1 MISVEDVAYVRVAV
15 PDLEAQERFL
25 TDFGMH
31 KVARTE
37 NALYMRGAGR
47 QPVVHISELPT
58 RAFAPGLGLIAST
71 LEDLEA
77 IARAEG
83 ANVVENDEPGGGWVV
98 RLVDPHGYRVD
109 VLHRA
114 PVDALPMRAPLPP
127 NIGFDRNNFQ
137 RRNKKIRVA
146 AGPSTVMRMGH
157 VVIKVPDVNV
167 AADWYKKLFGLV
179 VSDSVH
185 VPENPAKWLFA
196 FLRCGLG
203 ERFVDHHSIAFLG
216 VPGGGVDHA
225 AYEVIDVDD
234 VMLGGAHL
242 EKMKYHRSFGI
253 GRHIGGSMVFDYW
266 RDTGGNKIEHWT
278 DGDHVNHEYESTH
291 LPMGTV
297 AIAAWGPELTPE
309 FFK

>member
-1 MISVEDVAYVRVAV
+1 MINVEDIAYVRVAV

-31 KVARTE
+31 KVTRTE
-37 NALYMRGAGR
+37 RALYMRGAGR
-47 QPVVHISELPT
+47 QPVVHISELQSP
-58 RAFAPGLGLIAST
+58 AFAPGLGLIASS
-71 LEDLEA
+71 LADLQVT
-77 IARAEG
+77 ARAQG
-83 ANVVENDEPGGGWVV
+83 AAVVDNDEPGGGKVV

-114 PVDALPMRAPLPP
+114 PVDALPIRAPLPP
-127 NIGFDRNNFQ
+127 NIGFDRTNFQ
-137 RRNKKIRVA
+137 RRNAKIRVA

-157 VVIKVPDVNV
+157 LVMKVPDVNV

-185 VPENPAKWLFA
+185 VPENPAKWMFA
-196 FLRCGLG
+196 FLHCGLG

-216 VPGGGVDHA
+216 VPEGGFDHA

-242 EKMKYHRSFGI
+242 EKAKHHRSYGV
-253 GRHIGGSMVFDYW
+253 GRHIAGSMVFDYW
-266 RDTGGNKIEHWT
+266 RDTGGNKIEHWA
-278 DGDHVNHEYESTH
+278 DGDYINDDYESTH
-291 LPMGTV
+291 LPMGAF

>member
-1 MISVEDVAYVRVAV
+1 VINIEDIAYVRVAV

-25 TDFGMH
+25 TDFGMY
-31 KVARTE
+31 KVVRTE
-37 NALYMRGAGR
+37 TALYMRGAGP
-47 QPVVHISELPT
+47 QPVVHISELQTPG
-58 RAFAPGLGLIAST
+58 FAPGLGVVASS

-77 IARAEG
+77 TARAEG
-83 ANVVENDEPGGGWVV
+83 ASVVENEEPGGGRVV
-98 RLVDPHGYRVD
+98 RLIDPHGYRVD
-109 VLHRA
+109 LLHRA
-114 PVDALPMRAPLPP
+114 TVDALPMRSPMRP
-127 NIGFDRNNFQ
+127 NVGFDRTHFQ
-137 RRNKKIRVA
+137 RLNGKIRIA

-157 VVIKVPDVNV
+157 LVMKVPDVNV
-167 AADWYKKLFGLV
+167 AADWYRKRFGLV

-185 VPENPAKWLFA
+185 VPDNPAKWLFA

-216 VPGGGVDHA
+216 VPGGGFDHS
-225 AYEVIDVDD
+225 AYEVIDIEDL
-234 VMLGGAHL
+234 MLGGAHL

-278 DGDHVNHEYESTH
+278 DGDHVNQDYESTH
-291 LPMGTV
+291 LPMGAA
-297 AIAAWGPELTPE
+297 AIASWGPEVTPE